1 MEFSG
6 VLVQG
11 LNVANLIL
19 LVIAMVVMIIIDVNS
34 SRDVKVVDKIFEMKL
49 PIRWIVLYALIIGI
63 IVFGV
68 YGPGY
73 DATRFIYDKF

>member
-1 MEFSG
+1 
-6 VLVQG
+6 
-11 LNVANLIL
+11 
-19 LVIAMVVMIIIDVNS
+19 
-34 SRDVKVVDKIFEMKL
+34 MKL